1 MSLNLLDVPNVDY
14 RYEASRD
21 VAFQPALTGIR
32 PITFSIPASDDYDDL
47 NEFRFQVKV
56 RLTDPANGYQGLKA
70 NVANS
75 DANNTGNTYCV
86 NNFGHSIFGDIT
98 MRMNGVLMTEKS
110 NTYHYRAY
118 LETLLSYNREE
129 GANKLAPQ
137 GWVNQLNV
145 IAEMVATGANSDT
158 PTGAD
163 WSGNEELRALTS
175 RLLSENW
182 HTFIIRPHLPAL
194 KTGKRLVPGFQLD
207 FELFLNPSSVYLMG
221 TPNKVTLTDKK
232 FPAIDNEEIKVTLL
246 MRKVTLNASVYV
258 RLQKERQVAKQIVRY
273 PVVRSEIRTFSFDGR
288 TTQWE
293 QDQVFVGWFLDRAMV
308 GLLHSNAFNGDM
320 SRYPYTFQKFG
331 VTQIRQN
338 LNGEEYP
345 YRTLE
350 LTRDQAYE
358 DLGYNRFLQASGAYN
373 ENKIPMLLPSDWGQG
388 NNDTLFMFNNVPS
401 SKADD
406 PQYRNPRQSDNVR
419 LVIDFAAAVNHNIT
433 VLVWSEYENVH
444 EINHLGG
451 IKYNMNG

>member
-1 MSLNLLDVPNVDY
+1 
-14 RYEASRD
+14 
-21 VAFQPALTGIR
+21 
-32 PITFSIPASDDYDDL
+32 
-47 NEFRFQVKV
+47 
-56 RLTDPANGYQGLKA
+56 
-70 NVANS
+70 
-75 DANNTGNTYCV
+75 
-86 NNFGHSIFGDIT
+86 
-98 MRMNGVLMTEKS
+98 
-110 NTYHYRAY
+110 
-118 LETLLSYNREE
+118 
-129 GANKLAPQ
+129 
-137 GWVNQLNV
+137 
-145 IAEMVATGANSDT
+145 
-158 PTGAD
+158 
-163 WSGNEELRALTS
+163 
-175 RLLSENW
+175 
-182 HTFIIRPHLPAL
+182 
-194 KTGKRLVPGFQLD
+194 
-207 FELFLNPSSVYLMG
+207 MG

-388 NNDTLFMFNNVPS
+388 NNYTLFMFNNVPS